1 MKHIQRILAATIM
14 AIAIHSVVF
23 AQPTGTLSKGSPVIY
38 NESRPLVIG
47 VLLFDG
53 FEPLDVFG
61 PVEIFGA
68 LDKNAKIV
76 TISEK
81 KGPSIPRFGPSVS
94 VDFTLDQAPA
104 LDVFL
109 IPGGI
114 GTRSEVN
121 NTVLVGAIKQI
132 AETTPYVV
140 TVCTGSALLARTGLL
155 QDVRATT
162 NKRAFQWVTEQ
173 DKSVKWVHKARWVE
187 DGKYFT
193 SSGVSAGIDLA
204 LGVVRRIFGR
214 DAAVKIAERVE
225 YIWNEDAGNDP
236 FAALYPLGK
245 N

>member
-1 MKHIQRILAATIM
+1 LSNMKLILVATLM
-14 AIAIHSVVF
+14 AVAIPGIAF
-23 AQPTGTLSKGSPVIY
+23 AQPTSALSKGSPVIY

-61 PVEIFGA
+61 PIEIFGA
-68 LDKNAKIV
+68 LEKNARIV

-81 KGPSIPRFGPSVS
+81 KGPSAPRFGPTVN
-94 VDFTLDQAPA
+94 VDFTLDKVPA

-121 NTVLVGAIKQI
+121 NTALVGAIKRI
-132 AETTPYVV
+132 AEATPHVV

-155 QDVRATT
+155 RDCRATS

-173 DKSVKWVHKARWVE
+173 DKTVKWVHKARWVE

-193 SSGVSAGIDLA
+193 SSGVSAGIDVA
-204 LGVVRRIFGR
+204 LGVVKKIFGR

-236 FAALYPLGK
+236 FAALNPLPK
-245 N
+245 